1 MNLEVRL
8 PAREIFSQAVLEL
21 LQNREDLLVLDNDR
35 AYGTG
40 TCHVAETQ
48 PHKFLMIGAAETN
61 LVGVAAGLA
70 TMGMTVWI
78 AGFEGTQIR
87 QTLEQWCSIIG
98 PAKLNVKL
106 AGYCGGTS
114 LPDDGNGCDSQD
126 IALMRSVPNMVIVA
140 PGDALEARQA
150 ILAVSAQ
157 DGPAYIRLAGLPVV
171 ALCAENHE
179 FQLGQAATLR
189 DGTDV
194 AMICTGRQTA
204 KAVHAA
210 TILETVGISARIL
223 HASTIQPLDN
233 ATIAEAARGVRLVVT
248 AEEHGIRGGLGEAVA
263 EALVPGDFPPL
274 LRLGFPPG
282 SGGMVIRE
290 GSPEA
295 EELSASRMAER
306 IHGWLR
312 RG

>member
-1 MNLEVRL
+1 
-8 PAREIFSQAVLEL
+8 
-21 LQNREDLLVLDNDR
+21 
-35 AYGTG
+35 
-40 TCHVAETQ
+40 
-48 PHKFLMIGAAETN
+48 
-61 LVGVAAGLA
+61 
-70 TMGMTVWI
+70 
-78 AGFEGTQIR
+78 
-87 QTLEQWCSIIG
+87 
-98 PAKLNVKL
+98 
-106 AGYCGGTS
+106 
-114 LPDDGNGCDSQD
+114 
-126 IALMRSVPNMVIVA
+126 MRSVPNMVIVA

-179 FQLGQAATLR
+179 FQLGQAVTLR

-274 LRLGFPPG
+274 LRLGFPPC
-282 SGGMVIRE
+282 SGGMMIRE